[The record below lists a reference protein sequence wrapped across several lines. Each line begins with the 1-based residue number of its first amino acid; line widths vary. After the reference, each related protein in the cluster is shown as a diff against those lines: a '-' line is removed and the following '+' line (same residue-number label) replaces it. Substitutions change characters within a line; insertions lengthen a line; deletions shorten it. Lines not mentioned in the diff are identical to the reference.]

1 MALHETLLSWPALAG
16 AFVLYVLAL
25 YTYRL
30 TLHPLAKFPGSKLA
44 AISLWYEFYWDGY
57 HRGQYIF
64 RIKEMHEKYGPIVRI
79 TPDELHI
86 NDPDFIPELMPVGG
100 RRRDKYR
107 RVMQLFGFT
116 EAAISTVEH
125 DVHRI
130 RRGAMSRMF
139 SKDSVRRLEPIMQA
153 NLEKLF
159 ARMEEFKSSGQ
170 PLNLFPFFSAFT
182 NDLIAEYAF
191 GLSYNWLEAP
201 EFNKSFF
208 EMITSFHEVGAL
220 AVQFNWV
227 MPLINSLPLS
237 ILKKLSPGMTEF
249 VQFKSDLMAKIN
261 RVCARHQ
268 EGMDDKTVFDEILD
282 SNLSDFEKRP
292 ERLMEDAQ
300 NIAIAGTET
309 TAWTLSVIT
318 FHLLRNPAILQKVK
332 EELRDAIPD
341 PDVPQS
347 IKMMEQ
353 LPYLTAV
360 ITEGLRLS
368 MGTSNRQER
377 VCPDEVLVFTDGDKM
392 WNIPKGTPVG
402 MTTPLIHLN
411 PAIFPAPLTF
421 DPNRFLAN
429 PKLKRY
435 LMSFSQGSRQC
446 LGMNLAYAELYL
458 VLSGL
463 WRRFGGPESKEE
475 EGVSGGRLE
484 LFETDETDVE
494 MVYDLFVPYAKRE
507 SLGIRVRVLGS

>member
-1 MALHETLLSWPALAG
+1 MAVLESVFSWQPIIG
-16 AFVLYVLAL
+16 AIVLYIAGL
-25 YTYRL
+25 YIYRL
-30 TLHPLAKFPGSKLA
+30 TLHPLANFPGPKLA
-44 AISLWYEFYWDGY
+44 AISLWYEFYYDGIK
-57 HRGQYIF
+57 RGQYIF
-64 RIKEMHEKYGPIVRI
+64 RIQKMHEKYGPIVRI
-79 TPDELHI
+79 TPDELHV
-86 NDPDFIPELMPVGG
+86 NDPDFIPELYAVGG
-100 RRRDKYR
+100 RKRDKYR

-139 SKDSVRRLEPIMQA
+139 SKDSVRRLEPIMQQ

-159 ARMEEFKSSGQ
+159 SRMEEFKESGK
-170 PLNLFPFFSAFT
+170 PLSLLPVFSAFT

-191 GLSYNWLEAP
+191 GISYNWLEAP

-208 EMITSFHEVGAL
+208 HFITSFHEAGAL

-227 MPLINSLPLS
+227 MPLINSLPLWF
-237 ILKKLSPGMTEF
+237 LKKVNPGMTEF
-249 VQFKSDLMAKIN
+249 IQFKSDLMAKIN
-261 RVCARHQ
+261 RVVARHQ

-282 SNLSDFEKRP
+282 SNLTDFEKRP
-292 ERLMEDAQ
+292 ERLMEESQ

-309 TAWTLSVIT
+309 TAWTLSVLT
-318 FHLLRNPAILQKVK
+318 FHLLSNPDKLAKLKA
-332 EELRDAIPD
+332 ELREAIPD
-341 PDVPQS
+341 PSAPLS
-347 IKMMEQ
+347 IKEMEQ
-353 LPYLTAV
+353 LPYLSAL

-377 VCPDEVLVFTDGDKM
+377 VCPDETLVFNDGKKQ
-392 WNIPKGTPVG
+392 WHIPVGTPVG

-411 PAIFPAPLTF
+411 PSIFPNPLTF
-421 DPNRFLAN
+421 QPERFIEN
-429 PKLKRY
+429 PRLKRY

-463 WRRFGGPESKEE
+463 WRRFGGPETKDED
-475 EGVSGGRLE
+475 GSGWME
-484 LFETDETDVE
+484 LYETDKRDVE
-494 MVYDLFVPYAKRE
+494 MEYDLFVPYGK
-507 SLGIRVRVLGS
+507 SNSKGIRVIIRK